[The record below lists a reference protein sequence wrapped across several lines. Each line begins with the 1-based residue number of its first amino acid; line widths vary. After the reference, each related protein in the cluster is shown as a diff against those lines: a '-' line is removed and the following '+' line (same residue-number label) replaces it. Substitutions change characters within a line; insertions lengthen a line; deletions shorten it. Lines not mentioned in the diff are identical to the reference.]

1 MPVLQIMHGYSTTEN
16 RTCQP
21 RFCISWVPTCISGM
35 GAHIFPPICYDVS
48 RRGRH
53 PCGRG
58 SRIWVGSQRSSA
70 HPCWSYCG
78 SGRCAAVCGSSTAW
92 WRAPEVR
99 WIPADGSSGDADA
112 AQVLRRCE
120 DIYRQAAEH
129 YNNTLRRP
137 LIHVPGYLMGFHREP
152 DMPECGC
159 GTSQKTA

>member
-1 MPVLQIMHGYSTTEN
+1 MGWIAALISTSVLVILWFWE
-16 RTCQP
+16 
-21 RFCISWVPTCISGM
+21 
-35 GAHIFPPICYDVS
+35 VS
-48 RRGRH
+48 ARSQMDSCRRR
-53 PCGRG
+53 
-58 SRIWVGSQRSSA
+58 
-70 HPCWSYCG
+70 
-78 SGRCAAVCGSSTAW
+78 AA
-92 WRAPEVR
+92 
-99 WIPADGSSGDADA
+99 GSSGDADA

>member
-1 MPVLQIMHGYSTTEN
+1 MYMGWIAALISTSVLVILW
-16 RTCQP
+16 
-21 RFCISWVPTCISGM
+21 FW
-35 GAHIFPPICYDVS
+35 
-48 RRGRH
+48 
-53 PCGRG
+53 
-58 SRIWVGSQRSSA
+58 
-70 HPCWSYCG
+70 
-78 SGRCAAVCGSSTAW
+78 
-92 WRAPEVR
+92 EVR
-99 WIPADGSSGDADA
+99 RCLREQHSMVESARSQMDSCRRRAAGSSGDADS